1 MATLEMVEKLRERA
15 DVTFDEAKTAL
26 DQSDNDLLEA
36 LIYLEKNGKAT
47 PPNYGGFYSSQYNE
61 EPYDRKN
68 RFYYQQDSR
77 SKRGRHKKKNK
88 YNQYQEQEHNQNV
101 SNFFKK
107 LGAFLG
113 KALYIGNRTTIEV
126 LRNGQLIF
134 GLPLTILVIF
144 LAFFFQYIFLAVVI
158 SLFCGVRYRVNGD
171 AFNNEP
177 INSVMD
183 SAANAAE
190 SLKDNIKNSN

>member
-61 EPYDRKN
+61 EPNDKKN
-68 RFYYQQDSR
+68 RFYYQQDHR

-88 YNQYQEQEHNQNV
+88 YYQYQEQEHNQNV

-126 LRNGQLIF
+126 LRNDQLIF
-134 GLPLTILVIF
+134 GLPLTILVVF

-158 SLFCGVRYRVNGD
+158 SLFCGIRYRVNGD